1 MKIYSTLK
9 KGELHP
15 IYCEDFLISTF
26 MGESYYLGAVLDGCS
41 SGEDSH
47 FASAL
52 MGKLLKKISKGISQE
67 ERLLFESPPLSAEKI
82 AVRVLQKLFWELRD
96 TRKNLELANTEILS
110 TLILLIYD
118 ENLKQAYI
126 ISIGDGIIAIDGK
139 ITEIDQENM
148 PDYMAY
154 HLNHSF
160 DQWQQKQE
168 HIFKVDNPKDI
179 SISTDGI
186 DTFRTHKTDNPAG
199 FNPIEFLLLDNS
211 LENTQN
217 MLTRK
222 VNILHKKYGY
232 LPADDL
238 SILRIK
244 F

>member
-1 MKIYSTLK
+1 MKIYSVVR

-15 IYCEDFLISTF
+15 VYCEDFLISTYV
-26 MGESYYLGAVLDGCS
+26 GESYYLGAVLDGCS

-52 MGKLLKKISKGISQE
+52 MGKLLKKIGKDLSQE
-67 ERLLFESPPLSAEKI
+67 ATPLFETPMNAEKI
-82 AVRVLQKLFWELRD
+82 AESVLKKLFWELRD
-96 TRKNLELANTEILS
+96 ARKHLGLTNTEMLS
-110 TLILLIYD
+110 TLILLVYD
-118 ENLKQAYI
+118 ATSKQAFVI
-126 ISIGDGIIAIDGK
+126 AIGDGMIAIDGK
-139 ITEIDQENM
+139 VHEIDQDNM

-160 DQWQQKQE
+160 DQWHQKQE
-168 HIFKVDNPKDI
+168 HIFKIENPTEI

-186 DTFRTHKTDNPAG
+186 DTFRTHKTDNPAD
-199 FNPIEFLLLDNS
+199 FDPIQFLLLDNM

-222 VNILHKKYGY
+222 INILQKKYGY
-232 LPADDL
+232 LPADDI
-238 SILRIK
+238 SIIRIK

>member
-1 MKIYSTLK
+1 MKTYSVVR

-15 IYCEDFLISTF
+15 VYCEDFLISTYV
-26 MGESYYLGAVLDGCS
+26 GESYYLGAVLDGCS

-52 MGKLLKKISKGISQE
+52 MGKLLKKIGKDISQQE
-67 ERLLFESPPLSAEKI
+67 SLLRQSTPLNAESI
-82 AVRVLQKLFWELRD
+82 AMMMLKKLFWELRD
-96 TRKNLELANTEILS
+96 TRKHLGLTNTELLS
-110 TLILLIYD
+110 TLILLVYD
-118 ENLKQAYI
+118 ETLKQAYI
-126 ISIGDGIIAIDGK
+126 IAIGDGVIAIDGE
-139 ITEIDQENM
+139 IHEIDQDNM

-160 DQWQQKQE
+160 DQWYKKQE
-168 HIFKVDNPKDI
+168 HIYRVDQPTEI

-186 DTFRTHKTDNPAG
+186 DTFRSHKTDNPAD
-199 FNPIEFLLLDNS
+199 FSPIDFLLLDSS

-222 VNILHKKYGY
+222 TNILQKKYGY
-232 LPADDL
+232 LPADDI
-238 SILRIK
+238 SIIRVK